1 MAIQQGIWKIGEHPR
16 KLKPVSIASESL
28 LEEQITADISILNTG
43 WMIIG
48 QQVRTAF
55 DKYIDL
61 LAIDANGS
69 VIIIELKRN
78 KTPRD
83 VVAQA
88 LDYAS
93 WVVNIDDSK
102 LVDIFFDY
110 SKKRSLK
117 EQSLDIAFKSK
128 FGISFDDVNYDGSHQ
143 MVIVAAELDA
153 SSERIINYL
162 NDMAKIPVNAVFFTV
177 FEDGG
182 NQYLS
187 RAWMIPP
194 EETQERS
201 ISKSSKE
208 PWNGEF
214 YVSFGHGETRNWEDA
229 RKYGYISA
237 GHGRW
242 YSNTLN
248 MLNAGD
254 RIWVNIPKTGYVGI
268 GKVTG
273 DITRAEE
280 YQFKNHDNKTL
291 EELDTKGSYKDFAE
305 LDDDNAEYLVPV
317 EWIEATSLS
326 KAFRETGLF
335 GNQNSVCKPTASK
348 WGHTVDRLKIQFKIK

>member
-1 MAIQQGIWKIGEHPR
+1 MAIQQGIWKIGKHPQ
-16 KLKPVSIASESL
+16 KLTPVPIASESL
-28 LEEQITADISILNTG
+28 LEEQITADISILNIG

-48 QQVRTAF
+48 QQVRTAY

-61 LAIDANGS
+61 LAIDASGS

-102 LVDIFFDY
+102 LVDIFYDY
-110 SKKRSLK
+110 SKKHSLK
-117 EQSLDIAFKSK
+117 EQSLDLAFKSK

-162 NDMAKIPVNAVFFTV
+162 NDTAKIPVNVVFFTV

-214 YVSFGHGETRNWEDA
+214 YVSFGHGEHRHWDDA
-229 RKYGYISA
+229 KNYGFVSA

-248 MLNAGD
+248 MLNVGD
-254 RIWVNIPKTGYVGI
+254 RIWVNIPKTGYVGV

-280 YQFKNHDNKTL
+280 YQFKGHDNKTL
-291 EELDTKGSYKDFAE
+291 TELDTKGSYKDFSE

-317 EWIEATSLS
+317 EWIESTTLN
-326 KAFRETGLF
+326 KAFSETGLF

-348 WGHTVDRLKIQFKIK
+348 WGHTVDRLKTQFKIK